1 MSEDDYRIWVQ
12 RQFHGDVDEAKVS
25 EHRLL
30 FLGDFEGDT
39 QSLTLEPVSEKPH
52 LQIKAILRILPK

>member
-1 MSEDDYRIWVQ
+1 MSEADYRTWVQ
-12 RQFHGDVDEAKVS
+12 RQFHGEVNETKVS

-30 FLGDFEGDT
+30 LLEDFEGDA
-39 QSLTLEPVSEKPH
+39 QSLTLETVSEKPW